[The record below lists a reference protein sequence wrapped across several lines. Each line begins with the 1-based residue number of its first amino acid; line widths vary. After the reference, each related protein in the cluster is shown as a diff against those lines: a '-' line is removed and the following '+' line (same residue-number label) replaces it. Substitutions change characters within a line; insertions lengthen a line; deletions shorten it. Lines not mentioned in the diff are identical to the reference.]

1 MIDSLAIT
9 AITNF
14 LLACELFFL
23 VGLFAAVEKERFSAA
38 WYWQAALLLLALSA
52 LVGGIDHGFVE
63 PLGDTP
69 ARRLLMR
76 TNWLLLGLTTAVV
89 LLTTARQFWSPR
101 WQRPA
106 AGVAV
111 AQFLLLALLVVV
123 VDRFIVVIANYA
135 PVIVLLLA
143 FSVWGLRNGR
153 GSRAMVIGLTIMIA
167 ASLVQ
172 VLRVGVFYP
181 LDHNGLYH
189 LIAMVGVIFLYRG
202 GLQLKTA
209 VS

>member
-23 VGLFAAVEKERFSAA
+23 VGLFAAVEKE
-38 WYWQAALLLLALSA
+38 
-52 LVGGIDHGFVE
+52 
-63 PLGDTP
+63 
-69 ARRLLMR
+69 
-76 TNWLLLGLTTAVV
+76 
-89 LLTTARQFWSPR
+89 
-101 WQRPA
+101 
-106 AGVAV
+106 
-111 AQFLLLALLVVV
+111 
-123 VDRFIVVIANYA
+123 RFIVVIANYA

-189 LIAMVGVIFLYRG
+189 LIALVGVIFLYRG